1 MVDELR
7 HVIEQ
12 AERQPED
19 IQRHIAEL
27 VALALEEAEWD
38 TLVSTPKSQEVL
50 ARLAEEARAE
60 IAAGTTRDL
69 DELL

>member
-1 MVDELR
+1 MVNELR
-7 HVIEQ
+7 HVFEQ

-19 IQRHIAEL
+19 VQRPIAEMI
-27 VALALEEAEWD
+27 ALALEEAEWD
-38 TLVSTPKSQEVL
+38 ALVSTPKSQEVL

-60 IAAGTTRDL
+60 IVAGTTRDL